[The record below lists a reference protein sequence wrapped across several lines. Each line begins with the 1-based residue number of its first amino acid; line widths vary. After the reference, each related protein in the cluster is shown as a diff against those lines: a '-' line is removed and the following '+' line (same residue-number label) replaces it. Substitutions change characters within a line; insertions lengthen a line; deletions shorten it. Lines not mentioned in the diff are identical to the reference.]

1 MDTQKRIE
9 AIKEYFREMKV
20 FSDEN
25 NVQNIYVSVN
35 FPPIWA
41 ISDLTAQ
48 KYNTQAVKADDG
60 LTYFWSELSN
70 GMDNVFDAI
79 DFNITEN
86 INAQKK
92 VELYERKK
100 NELRSIFENDAYTLE
115 DLMTLSISI
124 NATKP
129 VIKAKMP
136 WNSPKPQKM
145 ETPEPQ
151 RVEAPMPT
159 EEEDTLD
166 DRNEEMP
173 KDIPSFEE
181 LNAPIPIETKK
192 KKK

>member
-1 MDTQKRIE
+1 
-9 AIKEYFREMKV
+9 MKV

-35 FPPIWA
+35 FPSIWV

-124 NATKP
+124 NTTKP
-129 VIKAKMP
+129 VTKAKMP
-136 WNSPKPQKM
+136 WNNPKPQKV

-151 RVEAPMPT
+151 RVEAPIPT